1 MKERDSTRSA
11 LKSKQECV
19 ASTCSRYVIERG
31 VESDKVLQ
39 TVKTDMVKHDVE
51 VESSGKCVD
60 EIDKLAELIGK
71 HEADQ
76 HW

>member
-1 MKERDSTRSA
+1 YHPLSGTLEQLDWSLGGKIQVVAVDRLWEHIPIIDMAKRKVEIET
-11 LKSKQECV
+11 LGEC
-19 ASTCSRYVIERG
+19 I
-31 VESDKVLQ
+31 
-39 TVKTDMVKHDVE
+39 
-51 VESSGKCVD
+51 D

>member
-1 MKERDSTRSA
+1 
-11 LKSKQECV
+11 
-19 ASTCSRYVIERG
+19 G
-31 VESDKVLQ
+31 VTQ
-39 TVKTDMVKHDVE
+39 TVKTDMVKHE
-51 VESSGKCVD
+51 VEIETLGECVD